1 MPRAAR
7 YGAFLAG
14 LVVVALACLSGCAD
28 RADAEG
34 LYRAGLIA
42 MERGRYR
49 TAVRCFGQVAKLDP
63 PGITRGYEQ
72 RAEAYLRWG
81 KYRRAIKDWSRL
93 IEIWPEQ
100 PSAYLGRA
108 LAYERMN
115 KPEEA
120 LPDYRK
126 VLELPDRGHHAL
138 ARQRL
143 GELEGHP

>member
-1 MPRAAR
+1 MRRGCVSWAS
-7 YGAFLAG
+7 LIG
-14 LVVVALACLSGCAD
+14 LMCVVLVSLSGCAD

-34 LYRAGLIA
+34 LYRAGLVA

-49 TAVRCFGQVAKLDP
+49 AAVRCFGQVAKLDP

-81 KYRRAIKDWSRL
+81 KYRRAIKDWSHL
-93 IEIWPEQ
+93 IELWPEQ

-115 KPEEA
+115 KPEKA

-126 VLELPDRGHHAL
+126 VLELPDRGHQAL

-143 GELEGHP
+143 AELGGQP